1 MEKNLECKIA
11 LIIGGLVFLAAL
23 TGGTLLTSFM
33 CRLSRRLGA
42 VDKPDGDLKCHNQAT
57 PTLGGIPLFLAMVL
71 GILSLS
77 VLVWVYG
84 FSWAVIGWL
93 DWNLFTGG
101 MFVGGLIILLL
112 GASDDLHH
120 VMPHTKLLFQI
131 ISAMVLI
138 GSGLVINHCDFF
150 GVFGLSLG
158 AMSVPFTLFW
168 LIGSCNAFNFIDGM
182 DGLASGIG
190 IVTALVLSLL
200 GFMTGHYGP
209 AIISLA
215 LAGSLMGVLFFNLRP
230 ALIFLGDSGSQLI
243 GLILGALTIKIA
255 SVDGVFALPTAGL
268 ILSVPVLDALLSI
281 LRRYSMGKSPIRG
294 DRKHIHHCLRRYG
307 LSVNQ
312 VSMTLWAVVLVTG
325 GMGIVF
331 WFADGVQ
338 AGLAALTF
346 VALQL
351 YVGSRLGCLEGRR
364 LAQRLVGGSY
374 RWKDAKQQASKSQ
387 PVAKLEVLWER
398 MEPLFE
404 KMQLDRAVLT
414 LEGVSADGRTKY
426 ETYQWVRS
434 DGLMAELLGSQ
445 WTKRFALEGDEPR
458 VATLRLES
466 AEHLWRDE
474 DRIDWLLQQIRNNM
488 RQASRLG
495 NEQMAEVE
503 MKI

>member
-1 MEKNLECKIA
+1 
-11 LIIGGLVFLAAL
+11 
-23 TGGTLLTSFM
+23 
-33 CRLSRRLGA
+33 
-42 VDKPDGDLKCHNQAT
+42 
-57 PTLGGIPLFLAMVL
+57 
-71 GILSLS
+71 
-77 VLVWVYG
+77 
-84 FSWAVIGWL
+84 
-93 DWNLFTGG
+93 
-101 MFVGGLIILLL
+101 
-112 GASDDLHH
+112 
-120 VMPHTKLLFQI
+120 
-131 ISAMVLI
+131 
-138 GSGLVINHCDFF
+138 
-150 GVFGLSLG
+150 
-158 AMSVPFTLFW
+158 
-168 LIGSCNAFNFIDGM
+168 
-182 DGLASGIG
+182 
-190 IVTALVLSLL
+190 
-200 GFMTGHYGP
+200 
-209 AIISLA
+209 
-215 LAGSLMGVLFFNLRP
+215 
-230 ALIFLGDSGSQLI
+230 
-243 GLILGALTIKIA
+243 
-255 SVDGVFALPTAGL
+255 
-268 ILSVPVLDALLSI
+268 
-281 LRRYSMGKSPIRG
+281 
-294 DRKHIHHCLRRYG
+294 
-307 LSVNQ
+307 
-312 VSMTLWAVVLVTG
+312 MTLWAVVLVTG

-364 LAQRLVGGSY
+364 LAQRLVGGTY

-414 LEGVSADGRTKY
+414 LEGVSADGRTKC

-466 AEHLWRDE
+466 AHLWRDE